1 MERIAI
7 LGSTGS
13 IGTQTLELMSL
24 HKDRYDVAVL
34 AAHSNWQLLLEQAK
48 KFRPEYVFLENGNA
62 ALKIKDELPEGVKLY
77 EGKMEELCS
86 LDSVDTVLIAVVGIA
101 GLPAVLESIKNN
113 KKIALANK
121 EALVT
126 GGALVKQALAEKGA
140 KIYPVDSEH
149 SAIYQCIGD
158 HKGSDI
164 RRIFLTASG
173 GPFRLWTAVD
183 MENATVEQALAHP
196 NWSMGKKISVDS
208 ASMMNKALE
217 VIEAYWLFG
226 VEHERIEVLIHPQ
239 SIVHSAVEFTDG
251 CVMAQMGV
259 PDMKMP
265 IMYALSGPER
275 VDTMSGRL
283 ELAEISQLTFEK
295 PDHSKFPCLGLA
307 YEALK
312 KGKTASV
319 VLNAANEIAVNAFL
333 NRQYPFGRIYDIVS
347 HMLSSET
354 LIDNPTIEDIY
365 YTDKETRVHTLE
377 YIASM
382 KGR

>member
-13 IGTQTLELMSL
+13 IGTQTLELMDL
-24 HKDRYDVAVL
+24 HKDKYEVAVL
-34 AAHSNWQLLLEQAK
+34 AAHSNWPLLLEQAK
-48 KFRPEYVFLENGNA
+48 KFRPNYVFLENGDA
-62 ALKIKDELPEGVKLY
+62 AQKIKNELPAGVKLF
-77 EGKMEELCS
+77 EGRMEELCAM
-86 LDSVDTVLIAVVGIA
+86 DCADTVLIAVVGIA
-101 GLPAVLESIKNN
+101 GLPAVLESIKHN

-126 GGALVKQALAEKGA
+126 GGALVKKALEAKGA

-149 SAIYQCIGD
+149 SAIYQCIGS
-158 HKGSDI
+158 HKNSDI

-173 GPFRLWTAVD
+173 GPFRTWKPGD
-183 MENATVEQALAHP
+183 MDNATVEQALAHP

-265 IMYALSGPER
+265 IMYALSDPER
-275 VDTMSGRL
+275 MNTMSGRL
-283 ELAEISQLTFEK
+283 DLARISNLTFEK
-295 PDHSKFPCLGLA
+295 PDHERFPCLGLA
-307 YEALK
+307 YEALRE
-312 KGKTASV
+312 GKTASV
-319 VLNAANEIAVNAFL
+319 VLNAANEIAVSEFL
-333 NRQYPFGRIYDIVS
+333 NRRFTFGRIYEIVS
-347 HMLSSET
+347 HMLHSEK
-354 LIDNPTIEDIY
+354 LIDNPGIEDIY
-365 YTDKETRVHTLE
+365 YTDRETRAHTLE

-382 KGR
+382 KGI